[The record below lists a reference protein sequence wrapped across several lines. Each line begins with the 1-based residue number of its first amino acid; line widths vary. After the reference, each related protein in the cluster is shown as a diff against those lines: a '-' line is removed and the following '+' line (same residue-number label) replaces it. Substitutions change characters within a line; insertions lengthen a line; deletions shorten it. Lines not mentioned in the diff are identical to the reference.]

1 MEDVWR
7 TQGPLQKFRTF
18 RKFRKVSFREFKKNI
33 FFRMFFLLVERYPEF
48 VFRFLFF
55 RAVNRSM
62 SERLY
67 EFTASREEFITF
79 LSKDPDFPEF

>member
-1 MEDVWR
+1 
-7 TQGPLQKFRTF
+7 
-18 RKFRKVSFREFKKNI
+18 
-33 FFRMFFLLVERYPEF
+33 MFFLLVERYPEF